1 LFRVSS
7 LLLIVAALVAAGCG
21 SEGNNAEG
29 SGRLTVL
36 SNVAPVEKAFNADK
50 GHARLVLI
58 LSPT

>member
-1 LFRVSS
+1 VFRVAS

-21 SEGNNAEG
+21 SEGDNAGG

-36 SNVAPVEKAFNADK
+36 SNVAPVEEAFNADK